1 MTISR
6 RWSGWCY
13 TLKVGCC
20 TAREKESLLYT
31 TWIKLRRITLK
42 KKYRQTGTY
51 LYDSSPVKR
60 KNKNKQTKKRKS
72 SWNSLWCLTSRSREW
87 FSVAPALE
95 EGLREAFQGAG
106 SLFRVDI
113 SGPYIGVVIL
123 VLEQPSYDLCTL
135 TYVPQSVVLKL
146 KKMYSVT
153 FWISFQSCHSN
164 KSKCKMS
171 QASVFLCSRHACFS
185 FFACYPWLWLSIL

>member
-1 MTISR
+1 M
-6 RWSGWCY
+6 
-13 TLKVGCC
+13 
-20 TAREKESLLYT
+20 
-31 TWIKLRRITLK
+31 
-42 KKYRQTGTY
+42 
-51 LYDSSPVKR
+51 
-60 KNKNKQTKKRKS
+60 
-72 SWNSLWCLTSRSREW
+72 
-87 FSVAPALE
+87 APALE

-153 FWISFQSCHSN
+153 F
-164 KSKCKMS
+164 
-171 QASVFLCSRHACFS
+171 
-185 FFACYPWLWLSIL
+185 